1 MWACS
6 AEKWQ
11 KLQKGRVFMTKP
23 DCSLDVRADLEDRP
37 SLVSVTTLHQI
48 ITRDVLSGECA
59 GFASF

>member
-1 MWACS
+1 
-6 AEKWQ
+6 
-11 KLQKGRVFMTKP
+11 MTKP